1 MGPTGTYGN
10 KWQFTFIADNGFEYL
25 INIRKKGYSG
35 TSTVR
40 PLGSAPVLKRD
51 KADSGICGTSLEIY
65 AEAQVD
71 GEYAELYTSD
81 AREFFVE
88 VLSKSGNTWATVWLG
103 FVTPELYS
111 EPDIAPPYDVQ
122 IIATDGLGELKSYT
136 FPANGRQS
144 LFTHIKTCL
153 DHTGL
158 ITYASDIALMSG
170 IYSDYPVTILPGDIL
185 SAKVDLDN
193 LAGESCY
200 EVLSSIMTTLNAQI
214 SYSFSD
220 GLWMIMREN
229 DVDRDGWN
237 ASGSAVQFDTAA
249 FGSMTTNAYWPVGQL
264 SSEVIPAKN
273 RVSVIL
279 PYTNKKS
286 LLLNPDLDVDEDWT
300 KSTQYITWED
310 ILPSGKRP
318 LVHGVLT
325 SKLSQDI
332 AITATNSNVILN
344 CGLQVS
350 QSLAVVQ
357 ITLNY
362 NGEKRYL
369 AKNGE
374 EYVWTTTA
382 GDIELQLPILLGT
395 QPLSAFSTV
404 QITLPGIPY
413 SGTLTVAFIAK
424 SRSNTTDIFQVGWA
438 YLVQATTPGYKDTV
452 VLGNGAREEDS
463 DVEIAFGDAPYSP
476 NALNNIH
483 NILTDT
489 SGVLTGPYWKYSRV
503 EGAHSFLEL
512 MAIDHAITDYLP
524 RLKYQG
530 KLHVGSQIP
539 PLLFT
544 RDGMLYICRTMSW
557 NLLDSEMDC
566 ELIQQANATDV
577 TVTSSTI
584 VEISEGQVNSGSGG
598 GSSGGSGGTTDYN
611 DLSNKPSINGVSLQG
626 NHGGASLQLIG
637 YDVISYDDGDG
648 TITLNFQTRVNIADA
663 QDTPVYRWVSDLLAV
678 LYTTQGNITVDASL
692 IPTSNRELGSQGH
705 EFDDGYIDNLW
716 PEKVEFHNGSKIWE
730 YGSVL
735 RLHGHNGVFIE
746 DDTNQ
751 TSLKYGNGEFVSAEI
766 DNLGSEGEP
775 WGEVWA
781 NAFYVD
787 YDIVDG
793 NHWPKGFR
801 WNSGAN
807 HFELIGP
814 TYFYGGDFLPMASY
828 QGSAVDKMLGNMYFQ
843 WDYCFSHNIV
853 FDRDPDDP
861 TGINKGFGWVAAN
874 SWILCN
880 TDINFGGNVY
890 INGQPISAS
899 DESMKDNVEDLTDV
913 AKILAELRAV
923 SFDWKDSGQR
933 GHGFIAQD
941 VEKVLPDIV
950 HKRGDGL
957 LGLDYISLIAYLVKG
972 WQEQQDRITKLEIMV
987 KQLMDKIK

>member
-144 LFTHIKTCL
+144 LITHIKTCL

-170 IYSDYPVTILPGDIL
+170 LYSDYPVTILPGDIL

-200 EVLSSIMTTLNAQI
+200 DVLSSIMTTLNAQI

-489 SGVLTGPYWKYSRV
+489 SGVLTGPCWKYSRV

-544 RDGMLYICRTMSW
+544 RDGMIYICRTMSW

-626 NHGGASLQLIG
+626 NHDGASLQLIG

-692 IPTSNRELGSQGH
+692 IPTSNRDLGSQGH

-716 PEKVEFHNGSKIWE
+716 PEKVEFHDGSKIYE
-730 YGSVL
+730 INSQL
-735 RLHGHNGVFIE
+735 RLFGHNGVIIA
-746 DDTNQ
+746 DDTNLS
-751 TSLKYGNGEFVSAEI
+751 SLVYGNGEFVSTEL

-775 WGEVWA
+775 WNEVWA

-861 TGINKGFGWVAAN
+861 TDINKGFGWVAAN

-880 TDINFGGNVY
+880 TDINFSGNVY

-923 SFDWKDSGQR
+923 NFDWKDSGQR
-933 GHGFIAQD
+933 GHGFIAQE

-957 LGLDYISLIAYLVKG
+957 LGLDYISLIAYLVRG

>member
-88 VLSKSGNTWATVWLG
+88 VLSKSGNTWTTVWLG

-200 EVLSSIMTTLNAQI
+200 DVLSSIMTTLNAQI

-237 ASGSAVQFDTAA
+237 ASGSAVQFDTAG

-489 SGVLTGPYWKYSRV
+489 SGVLTGPYWKYSRI

-611 DLSNKPSINGVSLQG
+611 DLSNKPSINNVTLQG
-626 NHGGASLQLIG
+626 NQTAETLSLIG
-637 YDVISYDDGDG
+637 YDVIGYDHDDN
-648 TITLNFQTRVNIADA
+648 TITIKYPTRVNVADPE
-663 QDTPVYRWVSDLLAV
+663 DSPVYRWVSDLLAV

-692 IPTSNRELGSQGH
+692 IPTSNRDLGSQGH

-716 PEKVEFHNGSKIWE
+716 PEKVEFHNGSKVYE
-730 YGSVL
+730 YDSQL
-735 RLHGHNGVFIE
+735 RLYGHSGVIIA

-751 TSLKYGNGEFVSAEI
+751 SSLKYGDGEFVSTEI
-766 DNLGSEGEP
+766 DDLGDKDEP
-775 WGEVWA
+775 WGDVWA
-781 NAFYVD
+781 QGFYVD
-787 YDIVDG
+787 YDTVNDQTMP
-793 NHWPKGFR
+793 HGFTWMDDAAGGR
-801 WNSGAN
+801 IEW
-807 HFELIGP
+807 IGR
-814 TYFYGGDFLPMASY
+814 TYFYGGEFLPMANY
-828 QGSAVDKMLGNMYFQ
+828 QGSAVTKTLGNMYFF
-843 WDYCFSHNIV
+843 WDYTFCRGIV
-853 FDRDPDDP
+853 MNRDSNDVNRGFFWDSNDEE
-861 TGINKGFGWVAAN
+861 IN
-874 SWILCN
+874 CN
-880 TDINFGGNVY
+880 TDINFTGNVY

-933 GHGFIAQD
+933 GHGFIAQE

>member
-170 IYSDYPVTILPGDIL
+170 LYSDYPVTILPGDIL

-200 EVLSSIMTTLNAQI
+200 DVLSSIMTTLNAQI

-489 SGVLTGPYWKYSRV
+489 SGVLTGPCWKYSRV

-544 RDGMLYICRTMSW
+544 RDGMIYICRTMSW

-626 NHGGASLQLIG
+626 NHDGASLQLIG

-692 IPTSNRELGSQGH
+692 IPTSNRDLGSQGH

-716 PEKVEFHNGSKIWE
+716 PEKVEFHDGSKIYE
-730 YGSVL
+730 INSQL
-735 RLHGHNGVFIE
+735 RLFGHNGVIIA
-746 DDTNQ
+746 DDTNLS
-751 TSLKYGNGEFVSAEI
+751 SLVYGNGEFVSTEL

-775 WGEVWA
+775 WNEVWA

-861 TGINKGFGWVAAN
+861 TDINKGFGWVAAN

-880 TDINFGGNVY
+880 TDINFSGNVY

-923 SFDWKDSGQR
+923 NFDWKDSGQR
-933 GHGFIAQD
+933 GHGFIAQE

-957 LGLDYISLIAYLVKG
+957 LGLDYISLIAYLVRG